1 MDQTAFTQAVEQGT
15 LTVDATFDYVLN
27 RRDITPSAKDN
38 IKTMVRAV
46 KKNPNYDGDAL
57 FLNVQ
62 KTEDFVT
69 MFSEQAPG
77 GPKAGRWKTLSSFET
92 YLLKGLNLTDYD
104 GYKHIAN
111 RGNVSG
117 LAVGYG
123 FLGTQNRGADPM
135 RGTVSST
142 ELDKIYEDVFKNEIY
157 RDEAGQTYYKGAKG
171 RPVPVTQDTLD
182 YLIYEKYTGQ
192 RLDSNI
198 GPDGI
203 KLSDISIIESP
214 DGSVR
219 VEIAE
224 KVSETKT
231 RPQVIYEGAFAQF
244 LKQKYNNKMA
254 ALPQGSNLGPDMVDL
269 FGDATPD
276 SVTNLWKAHFKPRL
290 ESKFRAQLPA
300 SAGGN
305 HKSLRKIISRQLV
318 SEFGYPFDMVKSWM
332 GHAGAGIN
340 ARGDI
345 TIENYTGQVSDP
357 RLGGMV
363 NSLVETEAANLKAPN
378 VNSLFVDKGIPLQS
392 NLIYPTPDNQVVF
405 GRTDTVTAIPMTE
418 TAREALEFKN
428 LESIAN
434 SKVRLV
440 QLEKQLVEELRN
452 YTPLTTAEHR
462 EIFNRQFETAQL
474 KKMFRAEKEAQAAA
488 ESAAQFGSLADGA
501 AGMFAAPETDRNLL
515 SRILEGTQD
524 VLKSE
529 AVQVAGGVGK
539 EAFKMFPPVAAYL
552 GGKEYYEQATDQPF
566 PLRILGATAAGA
578 SELALPPGA
587 SYTDAPFRAE
597 QRASAPIGLRDN
609 VPGMTGL
616 GPRQDVL
623 TETDPLSGRIRPEF
637 ATYPAYGPDFDAQGE
652 PINPAFIQ
660 SPPPARPSFL
670 EAGGAKE
677 RVNLATRAAEQGQ
690 ETTLTGSFLNPEPR

>member
-1 MDQTAFTQAVEQGT
+1 MDQAAFTEAVEQGT
-15 LTVDATFDYVLN
+15 LTVDDAFDYVLN
-27 RRDITPSAKDN
+27 RRDITDSAKSN
-38 IKTMVRAV
+38 ITTMMNAV
-46 KKNPNYDGDAL
+46 KKNPNYDGDAP
-57 FLNVQ
+57 FLEVQ

-69 MFSEQAPG
+69 MFSEEAPD
-77 GPKAGRWKTLSSFET
+77 GPKKGRWKTLSSFET
-92 YLLKGLNLTDYD
+92 YILKGLNLTDYN

-111 RGNVSG
+111 RGGVAG

-123 FLGTQNRGADPM
+123 FLGTQHRGADPM
-135 RGTVSST
+135 RGTISST
-142 ELDKIYEDVFKNEIY
+142 EMDKIYEDVFKNEIY

-171 RPVPVTQDTLD
+171 KPVPVTQDTLD

-192 RLDSNI
+192 RLESNI
-198 GPDGI
+198 GEDGI
-203 KLSDISIIESP
+203 KLSEISIIESP

-244 LKQKYNNKMA
+244 LKQKYQNKVSM
-254 ALPQGSNLGPDMVDL
+254 LGESADLNVDL

-276 SVTNLWKAHFKPRL
+276 SVTNLWKDHFKPRL
-290 ESKFRAQLPA
+290 EAKFRAQLPA
-300 SAGGN
+300 TAGGN
-305 HKSLRKIISRQLV
+305 HKALRKIISRQLV

-345 TIENYTGQVSDP
+345 TIENYTGQVTDP

-405 GRTDTVTAIPMTE
+405 GRTDTVAAIPMTE
-418 TAREALEFKN
+418 AAREALEFKN
-428 LESIAN
+428 LESIAQ
-434 SKVRLV
+434 SKVNLV
-440 QLEKQLVEELRN
+440 KLEKELIEQLRN

-462 EIFNRQFETAQL
+462 AIFERQFETAQL
-474 KKMFRAEKEAQAAA
+474 RKMFRAEKAAEAAA

-501 AGMFAAPETDRNLL
+501 AGMFAAPETDKNLL
-515 SRILEGTQD
+515 ARIMEGTQS

-529 AVQVAGGVGK
+529 PVQA
-539 EAFKMFPPVAAYL
+539 
-552 GGKEYYEQATDQPF
+552 ATDAGKNVLKGLL
-566 PLRILGATAAGA
+566 PLGIAEAASMGYESLSGYPTPVRVLGAGAAGA
-578 SELALPPGA
+578 AELFAPPGA
-587 SYTDAPFRAE
+587 APTDAPFRAE

-623 TETDPLSGRIRPEF
+623 TQTDPLSGYIRPEF
-637 ATYPAYGPDFDAQGE
+637 ATYPAVDATAPLESGFRSDAYTQIE
-652 PINPAFIQ
+652 

-670 EAGGAKE
+670 EAGAAKE

-690 ETTLTGSFLNPEPR
+690 ETTLTGSFLNNPEPR

>member
-15 LTVDATFDYVLN
+15 LTVDDAFDYVLK

-38 IKTMVRAV
+38 ITTMVKAV

-57 FLNVQ
+57 FLEAQ

-92 YLLKGLNLTDYD
+92 YLLKGLNLTNYD

-111 RGNVSG
+111 RGGVSG

-244 LKQKYNNKMA
+244 LKQKYQNKVAM
-254 ALPQGSNLGPDMVDL
+254 LGGGADLNVDM

-529 AVQVAGGVGK
+529 PVQAVGDVGK
-539 EAFKMFPPVAAYL
+539 NVLRGLVPLGVAEATRMGYESLSGYPAPV
-552 GGKEYYEQATDQPF
+552 K
-566 PLRILGATAAGA
+566 ILGATAAGA
-578 SELALPPGA
+578 AELFAPPGA
-587 SYTDAPFRAE
+587 APTDAPFRAE

-623 TETDPLSGRIRPEF
+623 TQTDPLTGYIRPEF
-637 ATYPAYGPDFDAQGE
+637 ATYPAVDATAPLGSGFRSDAYTQIE
-652 PINPAFIQ
+652 

-690 ETTLTGSFLNPEPR
+690 ETTMTGSFLNPEPR